1 MSGIRRGAELHTDA
15 GLTRMEERAQQVASL
30 FPVSE
35 ITGGSEMIQLRFDG
49 LEDIVVLATHEAY
62 EIRLPTIEWTHGTH
76 GPMAATLLWRRIEGE
91 ALDDDALR
99 AVIEEAVASRRAEF
113 ATCRFCGERVAVE
126 HRIDNDTCHGCAERH
141 LGVVF

>member
-1 MSGIRRGAELHTDA
+1 MSGIRRGAELRTDA
-15 GLTRMEERAQQVASL
+15 GVTRMEERAQQVASL

-76 GPMAATLLWRRIEGE
+76 GPVAVTRLWLRIEGE

-99 AVIEEAVASRRAEF
+99 ANIEEALAARRAEF
-113 ATCRFCGERVAVE
+113 ATCRFCGRSMPVE
-126 HRIDNDTCHGCAERH
+126 HRIDDDTCHGCASKH